1 MIDIDI
7 AELVS
12 WALVDQKAAYF
23 CELPRE
29 NTKALMSSTA
39 IVTGT
44 LALGVQVDC
53 QPGFLK
59 RMGARC
65 HPDAVTVWEGLEWLG
80 REEPDTRLLLIRFGR
95 ARSYPDWTIWPE
107 LKPKRHPGNN
117 KVVVET
123 EYDDAGTVVAQWC
136 PLEGYPSLEL
146 VQETR
151 LTYCRWHGGLVRLKA
166 RISKRLASYRVTGPK
181 MPAYPWAVENPT

>member
-1 MIDIDI
+1 MKDIDI

-12 WALVDQKAAYF
+12 WALVDQQAAYF

-65 HPDAVTVWEGLEWLG
+65 HPDAMTVYEAIKSL
-80 REEPDTRLLLIRFGR
+80 PDHRMRTLVLAHGM
-95 ARSYPDWTIWPE
+95 ARTQPDWDIWPE
-107 LKPKRHPGNN
+107 IRPKRHPKNG
-117 KVVVET
+117 KVVVESS
-123 EYDDAGTVVAQWC
+123 YDRAGNLVAQWC
-136 PLEGYPSLEL
+136 PLDVFPSWEL
-146 VQETR
+146 VEAAR
-151 LTYCRWHGGLVRLKA
+151 ESYERWRAGLVFARAILSNRLFEHIA
-166 RISKRLASYRVTGPK
+166 TGPS
-181 MPAYPWAVENPT
+181 AEECPWIYV